1 MRAWL
6 NRLALALLAL
16 SVMQAISFACCAT
29 TDYLNPGPQQS
40 YPHDPCEPQ
49 RCCVSSFA
57 AWAVAPPP
65 VIRWERPRLVDPSMG
80 VTPTSGLNIRTLVV
94 VCTVPANHRNA
105 APWGP
110 DNFLARIQV
119 FLI

>member
-6 NRLALALLAL
+6 NRLAIAILAL

-29 TDYLNPGPQQS
+29 TDYLNPGPQQC

-49 RCCVSSFA
+49 PCCVSSFA

-80 VTPTSGLNIRTLVV
+80 VTPTYGLNIRTLVV

-105 APWGP
+105 VPWVP